1 MIRLTVKEDAR
12 RTEALL
18 RAVKA
23 LSETRVEV
31 GLPDSAGA
39 RLRRILAIQEHG
51 SPLMRIPP
59 RPVVA
64 PALARP
70 EVRREMAEALRSAAE
85 AAFAGEEAGVSA
97 GFEAAGRAGAD
108 GIRAYIDAVVS
119 PPNAPVTVS
128 GGWVYNR
135 AARKGVRIPGKGFN
149 KPLFRTGELYGAFS
163 WEVKRNE

>member
-1 MIRLTVKEDAR
+1 MIRLTVNENADR
-12 RTEALL
+12 LQGLL

-39 RLRRILAIQEHG
+39 RLRFILAIQEHG

-70 EVRREMAEALRSAAE
+70 EVRQAMAEALRGAAE
-85 AAFAGEEAGVSA
+85 AA
-97 GFEAAGRAGAD
+97 
-108 GIRAYIDAVVS
+108 
-119 PPNAPVTVS
+119 
-128 GGWVYNR
+128 
-135 AARKGVRIPGKGFN
+135 
-149 KPLFRTGELYGAFS
+149 
-163 WEVKRNE
+163 